1 MAKSLHEQAAEYIRT
16 NIQNGTYPIG
26 GQIPTENE
34 LTELLGISR
43 PTLRL
48 ALDRLTQEGLL
59 MRIKGKGTFVRQ
71 PKVLHE
77 STRFITGY
85 RAEAEKHH
93 CTMRTRVLDLSMH
106 SAPPF
111 VCAAL
116 GLKEGSTVT
125 RLTRLRHL
133 EGTGNESPVLYT
145 TVFVPYTLFPDMKTL
160 DFTDLSF
167 YEVLAQR
174 NMDVRHAMR
183 RLEVV
188 MPPSEVAVALG
199 IGSFEPC
206 VLISSTGYTADR
218 KAIEY
223 AESYYPAS
231 TSSFLIEVNR

>member
-1 MAKSLHEQAAEYIRT
+1 MAKALHEQAAEYIRAH
-16 NIQNGTYPIG
+16 IKSGAYPVG

-59 MRIKGKGTFVRQ
+59 MRVKGKGTFVRQ
-71 PKVLHE
+71 QKVLHE

-93 CTMRTRVLDLSMH
+93 CTMRTRVLDLSVH
-106 SAPPF
+106 PAPSP

-116 GLKEGSTVT
+116 GLNEGAQVT

-133 EGTGNESPVLYT
+133 EGTGNEAPVLYT

-160 DFTDLSF
+160 NFTDLSF

-174 NMDVRHAMR
+174 NMDVRRAVR

-188 MPPSEVAVALG
+188 MPPSEVAAELG
-199 IGSFEPC
+199 ISAFEPC
-206 VLISSTGYTADR
+206 VLISSTGYTADGQ
-218 KAIEY
+218 AIEY

-231 TSSFLIEVNR
+231 TSSFMIEVNR

>member
-1 MAKSLHEQAAEYIRT
+1 MAKALHEQAAEYIRK
-16 NIQNGTYPIG
+16 NIQNGTYPVG

-48 ALDRLTQEGLL
+48 ALERLTQEGLL
-59 MRIKGKGTFVRQ
+59 MRVKGKGTFVRQ

-93 CTMRTRVLDLSMH
+93 CTMRTRVLELNVQTADAH
-106 SAPPF
+106 VA
-111 VCAAL
+111 AAL
-116 GLKEGSTVT
+116 GLSEKEKVT

-133 EGTGNESPVLYT
+133 EGTSNKAPVLYT
-145 TVFVPYTLFPDMKTL
+145 TVFVPHSLFPDMETL

-167 YEVLAQR
+167 YDILAQR
-174 NMDVRHAMR
+174 NMDVRHAVR
-183 RLEVV
+183 RLEVM
-188 MPPSEVAVALG
+188 MPPSEVSAALG
-199 IGSFEPC
+199 ITPFEPC
-206 VLISSTGYTADR
+206 VFISSTGYTASGA
-218 KAIEY
+218 AIEY

-231 TSSFLIEVNR
+231 SSSFLIEVNR